1 MPLPLLKVI
10 AKLLDCDID
19 DIAEQLFFPS
29 NRERLESVLRG
40 IWLQTSYRN
49 RQGSKYLL
57 RFSGLSIQDAKH
69 LKAYK
74 GYLGITVTQHFYAR
88 HRIRLRHHNLPC
100 VIEYD
105 CYGNANYYPLELL
118 ELILPIRFT
127 RKKCQIKQE
136 KSTQTDD
143 DDDDIDD
150 DNFARIFYYDYLY
163 E

>member
-1 MPLPLLKVI
+1 MSLPLLKVI
-10 AKLLDCDID
+10 AKLLECDVD

-29 NRERLESVLRG
+29 NRERLDAILKG
-40 IWLQTSYRN
+40 IWLQTCIRN
-49 RQGSKYLL
+49 RQGSKHLF

-118 ELILPIRFT
+118 ELVLPIRFS
-127 RKKCQIKQE
+127 RKHFRVKQE
-136 KSTQTDD
+136 KSTQTDE
-143 DDDDIDD
+143 DIDD
-150 DNFARIFYYDYLY
+150 ENFAYMFYYDYLY

>member
-1 MPLPLLKVI
+1 MHPLPLLKVV

-19 DIAEQLFFPS
+19 DIAEHLYFPS
-29 NRERLESVLRG
+29 NRERLEAILKGV
-40 IWLQTSYRN
+40 WVQTNYAN
-49 RQGSKYLL
+49 RKGSRHLF
-57 RFSGLSIQDAKH
+57 RFAGLSIQDAKH

-118 ELILPIRFT
+118 ELVLPICFSR
-127 RKKCQIKQE
+127 RKCGIKQE
-136 KSTQTDD
+136 KSTQTE
-143 DDDDIDD
+143 DIDD
-150 DNFARIFYYDYLY
+150 ENFANMFYYDYLY
-163 E
+163 D